1 MADPASSPIDV
12 EFVVA
17 TPAPSFPFGVAASVL
32 PGRIKAGES
41 AVFLALD
48 D

>member
-1 MADPASSPIDV
+1 V
-12 EFVVA
+12 EFFAALSAVI
-17 TPAPSFPFGVAASVL
+17 PFGVAALVL

-41 AVFLALD
+41 AAFLALD